1 MDEDIY
7 NFFQKKEHDNLK
19 TNLLL
24 FPLKVEY
31 NIISDFLFNSNIMR
45 TFFSREMG
53 KICETLFQTKDSK
66 DKNTNIKDN
75 DKNDFNYLILPT
87 NDETKEIFKA
97 KCLCKKQFLN
107 HSLLILRF
115 IKEEDSK
122 KNNNVN
128 SNTNNFFIDAV
139 ISFYIDISNNSTV
152 IINELYSNLSD
163 SLFIKFNSVV
173 HLFYEKLN
181 VFIREKMNKFYCF
194 ESILIPKNINYIF
207 NYLSSCKIFHN
218 EKFKI
223 QKIQRV
229 NHDIEISCQFAFTEK
244 VHESKLLLRYL
255 SDNNCLVEIVGWMK
269 TEDFTTQEKLLNLK
283 SIISV
288 FLKKLRC
295 RIKKECT
302 PDEKQKETKNNES

>member
-1 MDEDIY
+1 MEEDIY
-7 NFFQKKEHDNLK
+7 SFFQKKEHDNLK

-24 FPLKVEY
+24 FQLKVEY
-31 NIISDFLFNSNIMR
+31 NIISDFLFNSNIMKS
-45 TFFSREMG
+45 FFSREMG
-53 KICETLFQTKDSK
+53 KICETLFQTKDTK
-66 DKNTNIKDN
+66 DKNTNIKD
-75 DKNDFNYLILPT
+75 DFNYLILPT
-87 NDETKEIFKA
+87 NDETKEIFKT

-115 IKEEDSK
+115 IKVEDSK
-122 KNNNVN
+122 NDNNVN
-128 SNTNNFFIDAV
+128 SNSNCFIDMV

-173 HLFYEKLN
+173 HLFYKKLN

-229 NHDIEISCQFAFTEK
+229 NNDIDISCQIACTEK

-255 SDNNCLVEIVGWMK
+255 SDNNCIVEIAGWIK
-269 TEDFTTQEKLLNLK
+269 IEDFTTQEKLLNLK

-295 RIKKECT
+295 QIKKECA